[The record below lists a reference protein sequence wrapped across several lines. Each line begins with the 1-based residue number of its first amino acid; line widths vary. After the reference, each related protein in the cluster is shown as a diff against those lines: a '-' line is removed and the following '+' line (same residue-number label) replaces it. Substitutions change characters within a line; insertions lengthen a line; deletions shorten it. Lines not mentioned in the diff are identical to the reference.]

1 MSADG
6 VSAPLYYSSEQQGCL
21 LCAHVGTQVSFCVGI
36 SFRSVAWFKSHH
48 PCPSIDLIFIV
59 LNRSGTRA
67 SAPTPVGLPTA
78 SSRTCA
84 LSWRWAD
91 EGKVDADGLLEKLLA
106 VCLFDRFLCFVEG
119 GVFDESVSLQT
130 RDQVSTLAVDTV
142 PPPHGRNSANNNQV
156 AICTLH
162 LP

>member
-1 MSADG
+1 MSADCA
-6 VSAPLYYSSEQQGCL
+6 SAPLYCSSEQQGCS
-21 LCAHVGTQVSFCVGI
+21 LCAHVGTQVSFRVGI
-36 SFRSVAWFKSHH
+36 FFRSIANIKPNR
-48 PCPSIDLIFIV
+48 PCPSINLVLVV
-59 LNRSGTRA
+59 LNRSGTG
-67 SAPTPVGLPTA
+67 APAPAPVGLPTA

-91 EGKVDADGLLEKLLA
+91 ESKVDADSLLEKLLA

-130 RDQVSTLAVDTV
+130 RDPVSTVAIDNV
-142 PPPHGRNSANNNQV
+142 PSTHCHNSANNHV
-156 AICTLH
+156 AICILR